1 MLSNA
6 TILTL
11 TAARLFKQLPRLDLR
26 IARSTTFPRLDPL
39 TMYETKFLIGEL
51 IIQPS
56 RRHRCFA
63 GVAAPSLRLRAAVA
77 TIKMQGKFV
86 LLAT

>member
-11 TAARLFKQLPRLDLR
+11 NAARLFKQLPRLDLR
-26 IARSTTFPRLDPL
+26 IAKSTTFPRLDPL

-51 IIQPS
+51 IIQPVC
-56 RRHRCFA
+56 RHRCSV
-63 GVAAPSLRLRAAVA
+63 GVAASLLRRKAAVA
-77 TIKMQGKFV
+77 TLKVQGKV
-86 LLAT
+86 GQLTT